1 MKSFDKNIKILK
13 DIKKLGA
20 TIALDDFGTGYSSL
34 NYLTKLPI
42 DVLKIDRSFVTDLN
56 QNLKSRCIV
65 ENIINL
71 SHQLGIDVV
80 AEGVEE
86 KEQVDY
92 LKNILCD
99 IIQGYY
105 FSKPREFKD
114 IVKMIGKKI

>member
-1 MKSFDKNIKILK
+1 MIKILK

-56 QNLKSRCIV
+56 KNLKSRCIV

-105 FSKPREFKD
+105 FSKPREFED